1 MQKSSKIWL
10 NGQLVDWDQAKI
22 HVLTHALHYG
32 TAVFEGMRCFETV
45 NGPAIFR
52 MQDHVKRLLDSAK
65 IYMMDMLYGFDDICE
80 AIILTVKSNSV
91 PDCYVRPIAYYS
103 YGKMGVTP
111 LPNKVDLAIAVWK
124 WDEYLKS
131 DSNEGIRCMVSSWR
145 RIDARTMP
153 LQAKASANYA
163 NSALARI
170 EALKSG
176 YDEAILLNID
186 GKVAESSAENLFI
199 VNDGS
204 LITPPTTA
212 GALQGVTRDSVLEI
226 AKQNDI
232 KCQVADI
239 TRDELYTAEEV
250 FLTGT
255 AAGIKPIIEI
265 DKRTI
270 GDGKSGIVTKELQR
284 MYEEIVRG
292 KDKRF
297 SKWLTRLA

>member
-10 NGQLVDWDQAKI
+10 DGKLVDWDQAKI

-45 NGPAIFR
+45 NGPTIFR
-52 MQDHVKRLLDSAK
+52 MQEHVKRLLDSAK
-65 IYMMDMLYGFDDICE
+65 IYMMDILYGFDDICD
-80 AIILTVKSNSV
+80 AIILTVKSNSI

-124 WDEYLKS
+124 WEEYFKS
-131 DSNEGIRCMVSSWR
+131 DSNEGIRCMISSWR

-212 GALQGVTRDSVLEI
+212 GALEGVTRDAVLEI
-226 AKQNDI
+226 AKQNNI
-232 KCQVADI
+232 KCQVTDI
-239 TRDELYTAEEV
+239 TRDELYTANEV
-250 FLTGT
+250 FLSGT

-265 DKRTI
+265 DKRII
-270 GDGKSGIVTKELQR
+270 GDGKSGLVTKELRR
-284 MYEEIVRG
+284 MYEEVVRG

-297 SKWLTRLA
+297 SKWLTRVA

>member
-226 AKQNDI
+226 AKQNNI
-232 KCQVADI
+232 KCEVADI

-255 AAGIKPIIEI
+255 AAGIKSIIEI

-270 GDGKSGIVTKELQR
+270 GDGKPGIVTKELQR
-284 MYEEIVRG
+284 MYEEVVRG

>member
-284 MYEEIVRG
+284 MYEEVVRG

>member
-45 NGPAIFR
+45 DGPAIFR

-255 AAGIKPIIEI
+255 AAGIKSIIEI

-270 GDGKSGIVTKELQR
+270 GEGKPGIVTKELQR
-284 MYEEIVRG
+284 MYEEVVRG

>member
-45 NGPAIFR
+45 DGPAIFR

-270 GDGKSGIVTKELQR
+270 GEGKSGIVTKELQR
-284 MYEEIVRG
+284 MYEEVVRG